1 MASGRHGL
9 PAPYEGGEG
18 ASRFFRRFECACII
32 NKWETD
38 ADKAMHVLPLFG
50 DAVFDFAATLK
61 EADRKSYTKL
71 KAEIINQFDSAILTN
86 SVAEQFSD
94 RRKKDGESLTEFMMA
109 LKVLAE
115 KAYSELP
122 IETQERL
129 VRDQFV
135 KSLPGEV
142 RKHVLLQ
149 SNLDSSDALL
159 KEALKA
165 EEVYGSSAP
174 KATVAA
180 VASPSPLESIQK
192 TLATLTEKFSELEA
206 NQKTAAVARVQSSR
220 RDDRNFRQPATFRGT
235 CFRCNQQGHMAR
247 DCTTRN
253 TRICE
258 HCRNPGHTKE
268 NCAIRDKRVSDF

>member
-61 EADRKSYTKL
+61 EADRRSYTKL
-71 KAEIINQFDSAILTN
+71 KAEIIKQFDSAILTN

-94 RRKKDGESLTEFMMA
+94 RRKKDGESLTELMMA

-129 VRDQFV
+129 VRDQFI

-149 SNLDSSDALL
+149 PNLESSDDLL
-159 KEALKA
+159 KEALRA
-165 EEVYGSSAP
+165 EEVYGASTP

-180 VASPSPLESIQK
+180 IASPLESIEK

-206 NQKTAAVARVQSSR
+206 NQKTVARVQHPQ
-220 RDDRNFRQPATFRGT
+220 RDDRNTFRRPSHFRGT

-247 DCTTRN
+247 DCTRRN
-253 TRICE
+253 ARVCE

-268 NCAIRDKRVSDF
+268 NCAIRDKQISDF